1 MLPFNVTLVS
11 ALSARGTSAKEGRS
25 PVFYVLAVAVMTS
38 DPPPT
43 PTPHPPLA
51 SLAPLIQS

>member
-38 DPPPT
+38 DTPPP
-43 PTPHPPLA
+43 PPPLA
-51 SLAPLIQS
+51 LLAPLIQS